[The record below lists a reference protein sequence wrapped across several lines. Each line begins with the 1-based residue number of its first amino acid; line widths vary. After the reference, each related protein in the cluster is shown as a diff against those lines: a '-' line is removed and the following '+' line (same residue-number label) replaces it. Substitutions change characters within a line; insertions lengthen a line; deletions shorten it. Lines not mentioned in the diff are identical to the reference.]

1 MSILAVK
8 GSSSGA
14 CLARWIPNIDLREA
28 LDILSSAGDERAD
41 QALVPDVSRL
51 YNGAA

>member
-1 MSILAVK
+1 MSTKSPRRQKNAT
-8 GSSSGA
+8 S
-14 CLARWIPNIDLREA
+14 
-28 LDILSSAGDERAD
+28 DILSSAGDERAD

>member
-1 MSILAVK
+1 MSIK
-8 GSSSGA
+8 SPRRQKNPTS
-14 CLARWIPNIDLREA
+14 
-28 LDILSSAGDERAD
+28 DILSSVGDERLD